1 MASGTAPLPPQHPIP
16 CSPPFPSPL
25 CFVFCGDDRGKA
37 LLLWVCIDRGP
48 AEGVARP
55 AHAGGPFAE
64 AADSC
69 LQPPPHLTPAKHTLP
84 SSISPPSTASL
95 LKTRSPFLVREV
107 KRRSAV
113 AFIYLHAT
121 STRPNNTES
130 LAPRTERKWEWMK
143 TRRLS
148 TSRGETHS
156 PGAATLTRIRS
167 HVAAPHM
174 KRHTHTHK
182 HTLCPNTI
190 PSCRAELLS
199 WPELHQKS
207 LIWERDHPQFQQAG
221 IRMLRADSEFKDKM
235 GWGCRFWNHP
245 WGWRYGMEGGG

>member
-1 MASGTAPLPPQHPIP
+1 M
-16 CSPPFPSPL
+16 F
-25 CFVFCGDDRGKA
+25 
-37 LLLWVCIDRGP
+37 W
-48 AEGVARP
+48 
-55 AHAGGPFAE
+55 
-64 AADSC
+64 
-69 LQPPPHLTPAKHTLP
+69 
-84 SSISPPSTASL
+84 
-95 LKTRSPFLVREV
+95 EV

-121 STRPNNTES
+121 STHPNNTES
-130 LAPRTERKWEWMK
+130 LAPRTECKWEWMK

-174 KRHTHTHK
+174 KRHTHK

-245 WGWRYGMEGGG
+245 WGWRYGMEGGEGGGEVEWYDLPPPRALLVCAHLPSVSRGTGLLDRQGGRWLPFLVTVIQIHHKQLQPQFTFGCWSSWALNRKEPTQSYSS